1 MGAISPV
8 AELVTL
14 ADVKTHL
21 RLGSSDRED
30 AYLAILIAAAVRAIE
45 GATGCDF
52 VNDLSATALRDR
64 TVAAQA
70 ALLLVGQWYAN
81 REAAGQNLTEL
92 PLAITFL
99 IAPLRK
105 FVV

>member
-1 MGAISPV
+1 MGVISPV

-14 ADVKTHL
+14 SDVKAHL
-21 RLGSSDRED
+21 RLGSSSRED
-30 AYLAILIAAAVRAIE
+30 AYLVILIAAAVRAIE

-52 VNDLSATALRDR
+52 VNDLSTTAVRDR
-64 TVAAQA
+64 AVAAQA
-70 ALLLVGQWYAN
+70 VLLLVGQWYAN

>member
-21 RLGSSDRED
+21 RLGLSSRED
-30 AYLAILIAAAVRAIE
+30 AYLVILTAAAVRAIE
-45 GATGCDF
+45 NATGRD
-52 VNDLSATALRDR
+52 VASELPDMPERDR
-64 TVAAQA
+64 AVAAQA
-70 ALLLVGQWYAN
+70 ALLLIGQWYAN
-81 REAAGQNLTEL
+81 REVAGQNLTEM
-92 PLAITFL
+92 PMAITWL

>member
-8 AELVTL
+8 AELVTR
-14 ADVKTHL
+14 ADAKTHL

-30 AYLAILIAAAVRAIE
+30 AYLDILIAAAVRAIE
-45 GATGCDF
+45 NATGQDIASG
-52 VNDLSATALRDR
+52 VSSMTDRDR
-64 TVAAQA
+64 DVAAQA
-70 ALLLVGQWYAN
+70 TLLLVAQWYVN
-81 REAAGQNLTEL
+81 REATGQNSTEM
-92 PLAITFL
+92 PLAITWL